1 MLLPLKMC
9 KSRIYRMGALAV
21 CPFIPISGVSEEECV
36 QVSKNF
42 GARLGQEVSSSV
54 VDFSLA
60 KDFVFPSICWLSFT
74 AVSASLSLRGGVQS
88 KLQVLNLFLHLLMYE
103 CVPLSFKEKSHIWKS
118 WKSGIFQ
125 ENNAPD
131 QSWRVRGSG
140 REGWHQQNSQLK
152 IIFPFL
158 FVYSEQYWYGPP
170 CRPHLILSQLAL
182 SWKRKNGHQTLVQPL
197 LFQPGV
203 ALSPG

>member
-9 KSRIYRMGALAV
+9 KSRIYRMGALDV
-21 CPFIPISGVSEEECV
+21 CPFIPIAGVSEEECV

-42 GARLGQEVSSSV
+42 GARLGEEVSSSV

-60 KDFVFPSICWLSFT
+60 KDIVFPSICWLSFT
-74 AVSASLSLRGGVQS
+74 AVSASLSLRGGVHS

-118 WKSGIFQ
+118 GIFQ

-131 QSWRVRGSG
+131 QSRRVRGSG

-152 IIFPFL
+152 IIFHFL
-158 FVYSEQYWYGPP
+158 FVYIEQYWYGPP

-197 LFQPGV
+197 LFQPGA